1 MVVLVA
7 VTMMVFRRR
16 VILIRPFLL
25 QLQLQACQETA
36 RIILILLGD
45 DHGDYYLYHPPP
57 EMAIHRPLSV
67 LFPHR
72 STDPEFLP
80 QYRNLVNR
88 QTTTIILIPVTTSR
102 Y

>member
-7 VTMMVFRRR
+7 VTMMVFRR
-16 VILIRPFLL
+16 VILIRPLL
-25 QLQLQACQETA
+25 QLQLQAYQETA
-36 RIILILLGD
+36 TIILILLGD

-88 QTTTIILIPVTTSR
+88 QTATTILIPVTTSR